1 MKDTTQV
8 RLVTIVAEAVL
19 EASILALLREHGV
32 SGYTISDARG
42 QGSRGRRTGEIPGEN
57 VRVETLVSADTA
69 KALLDEVSKRWFE
82 DYAIVAWIGDVEVVR
97 GAKYR

>member
-1 MKDTTQV
+1 MRDTTQV

-32 SGYTISDARG
+32 SGYTITDARG

-57 VRVETLVSADTA
+57 VRIETLVSADTA
-69 KALLDEVSKRWFE
+69 KTLMHEVAERWFE
-82 DYAIVAWIGDVEVVR
+82 DYAVVAWIGDVDVVR
-97 GAKYR
+97 GGKYR